1 MIYTTGTVNTVS
13 GSAIVKGTGTK
24 FKNNNPAINV
34 GMTILI
40 KSGNTNIPYMIKS
53 VNSDTEL
60 VLAHS
65 ALATATNTTFSIH
78 ITEPD
83 NNSDAA
89 RTMVAIN
96 AYTQYFLD
104 AMNTWMTQT
113 GQTKIEMPNGEV
125 ITLDSIKKMQ
135 GDISKKAD
143 DNKTV
148 HIGDFGVGATADNGP
163 IIPLTPPD
171 ANDITSAGF
180 YGAGGA
186 NSANYFEPYKPL
198 IVSTRQGGD
207 GTGAVLQIQSGG
219 TVQAPLLANR
229 IRVNAKAWSD
239 WSVLASLTNSE
250 TQRFNGQLMSYQGL
264 YSSDKSNPTNYFGLL
279 RAEKGVPYG
288 FYLSYDGSGNSIR
301 FPERKGGT
309 LMLAGDYGLGSGK
322 LVNEN
327 RFDDFGTG
335 LASGFYSYVNP
346 KQIPD
351 GVTAYG
357 NAISIQYDQQNWQ
370 KLIFSNY
377 GAYFH
382 VQRCINGSRST
393 VQVMTK
399 DMWTVDSNGFY
410 KRASPIININ
420 PDGTFTTNDESEGAT
435 VTRVAKGEYL
445 IEGVL
450 GFNSDAGWGGVDG
463 GIEIPLD
470 VNKQPLI
477 WVDAEINKDGSIL
490 VKTYHRTHPNA
501 PKFARNDID
510 GFNDGDPIDIP
521 DGRFISVR
529 VQMPEQSIYNVRMHE
544 MEEAQKAEE
553 DCRQK

>member
-13 GSAIVKGTGTK
+13 GSAIVRGTGTK
-24 FKNNNPAINV
+24 FKNNNPAINI

-40 KSGNTNIPYMIKS
+40 KSGTTNIPYMIKS

-60 VLAHS
+60 VLAQP

-96 AYTQYFLD
+96 SYVEYFLD

-125 ITLDSIKKMQ
+125 VTLDSIKKMQ
-135 GDISKKAD
+135 GDIANKLDTKKGGIQRVEGELRLSSAIGVVNNNESNAAWISLGRGIPD
-143 DNKTV
+143 IYVKREGATNCIYTFPDPKLGNRALMGV
-148 HIGDFGVGATADNGP
+148 GDFGIGASINGARQDMVN
-163 IIPLTPPD
+163 TPE
-171 ANDITSAGF
+171 DI
-180 YGAGGA
+180 
-186 NSANYFEPYKPL
+186 SAN
-198 IVSTRQGGD
+198 
-207 GTGAVLQIQSGG
+207 
-219 TVQAPLLANR
+219 
-229 IRVNAKAWSD
+229 
-239 WSVLASLTNSE
+239 
-250 TQRFNGQLMSYQGL
+250 
-264 YSSDKSNPTNYFGLL
+264 
-279 RAEKGVPYG
+279 
-288 FYLSYDGSGNSIR
+288 
-301 FPERKGGT
+301 
-309 LMLAGDYGLGSGK
+309 
-322 LVNEN
+322 
-327 RFDDFGTG
+327 
-335 LASGFYSYVNP
+335 GFYSP
-346 KQIPD
+346 A
-351 GVTAYG
+351 GA
-357 NAISIQYDQQNWQ
+357 S
-370 KLIFSNY
+370 SNGFLSSY
-377 GAYFH
+377 YPAFFAMRQAG
-382 VQRCINGSRST
+382 NGSLVQFTST
-393 VQVMTK
+393 GAGYRLLSANAWQNEWVRLWDNKNT
-399 DMWTVDSNGFY
+399 TVDSNGFI
-410 KRASPIININ
+410 KRASPVININ
-420 PDGTFTTNDESEGAT
+420 SDGTFTTNDESEGAT
-435 VTRVAKGEYL
+435 VTRVAQGEYL
-445 IEGVL
+445 IECVL

-529 VQMPEQSIYNVRMHE
+529 VQMPEGSIYNVRMRE

-553 DCRQK
+553 EHRQKEEE

>member
-24 FKNNNPAINV
+24 FKNNNPAINI

-60 VLAHS
+60 VLAQS

-104 AMNTWMTQT
+104 AMNTWMTET
-113 GQTKIEMPNGEV
+113 GQTKIEMPNGEIV
-125 ITLDSIKKMQ
+125 TLDSIKKMQ
-135 GDISKKAD
+135 GDIGGKFDKSGGKITGGTEVVGLLQSTTGRVRSTKD
-143 DNKTV
+143 
-148 HIGDFGVGATADNGP
+148 GATINLECDAAGP
-163 IIPLTPPD
+163 
-171 ANDITSAGF
+171 
-180 YGAGGA
+180 
-186 NSANYFEPYKPL
+186 
-198 IVSTRQGGD
+198 
-207 GTGAVLQIQSGG
+207 
-219 TVQAPLLANR
+219 R
-229 IRVNAKAWSD
+229 I
-239 WSVLASLTNSE
+239 ASLYP
-250 TQRFNGQLMSYQGL
+250 G
-264 YSSDKSNPTNYFGLL
+264 SSWGIHKLPT
-279 RAEKGVPYG
+279 
-288 FYLSYDGSGNSIR
+288 SS
-301 FPERKGGT
+301 GT
-309 LMLAGDYGLGSGK
+309 LMQVGDYGFGGIPAGENLSNEMVEAKIKSNVSHIWRNQQLSAYVHQYAPNLLIKTSDTFWNMSISHGKAEVKIVSG
-322 LVNEN
+322 LTNGVPNN
-327 RFDDFGTG
+327 QWRNTTLYGT
-335 LASGFYSYVNP
+335 
-346 KQIPD
+346 
-351 GVTAYG
+351 
-357 NAISIQYDQQNWQ
+357 
-370 KLIFSNY
+370 SN
-377 GAYFH
+377 
-382 VQRCINGSRST
+382 T
-393 VQVMTK
+393 T
-399 DMWTVDSNGFY
+399 TDSNGFI
-410 KRASPIININ
+410 KKASPIIDIN

-435 VTRVAKGEYL
+435 VARVAQGEYL

-450 GFNSDAGWGGVDG
+450 GFNSDASWGGIDG

-470 VNKQPLI
+470 INKQPLI
-477 WVDAEINKDGSIL
+477 WVDSKVMEDGSIL

-529 VQMPEQSIYNVRMHE
+529 VQMPEQSIYNVRMRE

-553 DCRQK
+553 ERRQKEEEENQDTNKTPEIDN